1 VPGYFAPVVIGGRS
15 HVDGGVHSP
24 TNAAVLRGLG
34 LDLVIVVSPM
44 SGAAGWRPDFYAAA
58 RRHSTRLLDREVRAL
73 EAEGIRTVVF
83 APGAREQQVMGTD
96 MMSRARLNEVIQ
108 ESFLATGRRA
118 AEPAVADLIRLAA
131 TG

>member
-1 VPGYFAPVVIGGRS
+1 
-15 HVDGGVHSP
+15 VHSP